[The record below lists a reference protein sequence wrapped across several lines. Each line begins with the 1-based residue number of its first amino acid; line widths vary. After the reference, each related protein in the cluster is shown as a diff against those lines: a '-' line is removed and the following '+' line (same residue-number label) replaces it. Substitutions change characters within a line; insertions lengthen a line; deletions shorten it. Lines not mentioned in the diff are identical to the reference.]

1 MTTYAVAAAV
11 DVTAV
16 VRDVTRTVAQ
26 LDVLGLRQ
34 VSLVLNVIQFCRV
47 TQNPVRIKR
56 YIKFYLRN
64 EYSTSRMQQSVTTNN
79 SNMYILIF
87 ILYNAKHYM
96 IVLSAWPACAHLAG

>member
-64 EYSTSRMQQSVTTNN
+64 EHSLAR
-79 SNMYILIF
+79 SNQ
-87 ILYNAKHYM
+87 
-96 IVLSAWPACAHLAG
+96 

>member
-1 MTTYAVAAAV
+1 MYIYSTKRNTNARRLKLLVAGTMMTYAVAAAV

-26 LDVLGLRQ
+26 LDVLGLGQ

-47 TQNPVRIKR
+47 TQNPVRPKR

-64 EYSTSRMQQSVTTNN
+64 EYS
-79 SNMYILIF
+79 
-87 ILYNAKHYM
+87 
-96 IVLSAWPACAHLAG
+96 PACSNQ

>member
-1 MTTYAVAAAV
+1 MTYAVAAAV

-56 YIKFYLRN
+56 YIKFYLR
-64 EYSTSRMQQSVTTNN
+64 SRLNLHILQRVLKRSLRAIAAVIQIHIYMYMSRDHEEHLNIINN
-79 SNMYILIF
+79 
-87 ILYNAKHYM
+87 K
-96 IVLSAWPACAHLAG
+96 